1 MTTLAAHFG
10 LGASVDELL
19 EQTRALVRKEP
30 AVVKHRVSLFQL
42 LSIDGQWDKALTQ
55 LNVLSDL
62 DKETESMVGTYRE
75 VLRCELLRA
84 EVFAGKRT
92 PLFVGEP
99 DDWVAKLVEALRAT
113 AGGKFAEAAVL
124 RAQAFE
130 AAPARS
136 GSINGDAFEWIADAD
151 ARLGP
156 VVEALVNGKYCWIP
170 FQRLDGLEIEAPCD
184 LRDFVWCPAVFTF
197 AGGGEQM
204 GFIPTRYPGSETSLD
219 EAIRLSRK
227 TEWDDLGA
235 ETYSGRGQRMLA
247 TDSGDYA
254 LLDTRSIKLDAAAD

>member
-1 MTTLAAHFG
+1 MTILTAQFG
-10 LGASVDELL
+10 PGASVEELL

-30 AVVKHRVSLFQL
+30 AAVKHRISLFQL
-42 LSIDGQWDKALTQ
+42 LAINGLWDKALTQ
-55 LNVLSDL
+55 LSVLSDL
-62 DKETESMVGTYRE
+62 DKETESMVGAYRE

-99 DDWVAKLVEALRAT
+99 DGWVAKLVEALRAT
-113 AGGKFAEAAVL
+113 AGGKVAEAADL

-130 AAPARS
+130 AASGRS
-136 GSINGDAFEWIADAD
+136 GSINGEPFEWIADAD

-156 VVEALVNGKYCWIP
+156 VVEALVNGKYYWIP
-170 FQRLDGLEIEAPCD
+170 FQRLDAVEIEAPSD

-197 AGGGEQM
+197 AGGGEQV
-204 GFIPTRYPGSETSLD
+204 GFIPTRYPGSESSTD

-235 ETYSGRGQRMLA
+235 ETYAGRGQRLFA
-247 TDSGDYA
+247 TDGNDYA
-254 LLDTRSIKLDAAAD
+254 LLDTRSIKLDAETA